1 MNDEN
6 IITSLSRRRER
17 ARVRPK
23 VALWPV
29 DIIMA
34 LPHTIKHTPPGGGI
48 KRFFFLKKRKVIY
61 SSAWTRVMI
70 VTSGGAR
77 KRMGGPQVP
86 LPLLT

>member
-34 LPHTIKHTPPGGGI
+34 FPLTFILSPRGEEI
-48 KRFFFLKKRKVIY
+48 KRFYFVNKRKVIY

>member
-17 ARVRPK
+17 ARVR
-23 VALWPV
+23 V

-34 LPHTIKHTPPGGGI
+34 FPLTFILSPRGEEI
-48 KRFFFLKKRKVIY
+48 KRFYFLNKRKVIY